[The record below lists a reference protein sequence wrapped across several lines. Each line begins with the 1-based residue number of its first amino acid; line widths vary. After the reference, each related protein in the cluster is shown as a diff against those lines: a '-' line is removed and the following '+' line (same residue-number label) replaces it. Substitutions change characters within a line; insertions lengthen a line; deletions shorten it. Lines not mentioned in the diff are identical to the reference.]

1 MATEI
6 MTTAQIEV
14 EFNNLVALAK
24 GKTTANHISAKFTT
38 AWCPYIQYITFDALD
53 PQDYP
58 NGIDANSIYLTFE
71 VNYNTKKVELHSFG
85 HCYISPKDKKHP
97 KFKYYAMRGMCEI
110 AKTDYGVNKFRK
122 QAFKNTIDL
131 YNRMEKYYKAVME
144 AIKAYTSGYPYKEG
158 IIQPTEE
165 NVA

>member
-1 MATEI
+1 MENVT
-6 MTTAQIEV
+6 MTTNQFEV

-24 GKTTANHISAKFTT
+24 EQTTANHISAKFNG

-71 VNYNTKKVELHSFG
+71 VNYKTQKVELHSFG
-85 HCYISPKDKKHP
+85 HTYISPKDKKHP
-97 KFKYYAMRGMCEI
+97 KFKYYAMRGICEI

-122 QAFKNTIDL
+122 QAFKNTTDL

-144 AIKAYTSGYPYKEG
+144 ALKIYTGSYPYKEG
-158 IIQPTEE
+158 IIQPTDEK
-165 NVA
+165 AA